1 MGKGGGGG
9 GSQTVNTQVEPPEYA
24 KPFLEFGL
32 AEAKDQYM
40 SDMPGYYPGSTVVGF
55 APESQMAL
63 NMVRDRALAGSPLIS
78 GAQNTINTAATGG
91 FVNPALAGYGGF
103 ARGGGGIGLGANV
116 FRSAAA
122 GNLQNE
128 ALRGTRGLA
137 GGVNFGNELGVAN
150 RQLRG
155 DFNNPATNLVSNV
168 QGGADLGQA
177 IDMTRATARGDFLD
191 GSPGLDSAIS
201 RALDP
206 VQDRIQSQFAR
217 AGRLGSGANQ
227 EVLQRGLS
235 DAASNIAYQDYAR
248 ERQNQL
254 AAQQNLAGLQQAQF
268 GTALQGLGAAQ
279 AIGAENIGRQLAGAD
294 RSARLREA
302 GFGTQLSGL
311 NALGALSGQ
320 DLARQMSGASAL
332 SAADQARMQRQLAGL
347 SGQASTANQDF
358 ARRMQGAQLAPQF
371 ADLDYQGA
379 ERLAAVGSAREQ
391 QAQAELQDQVNRFNF
406 DQNIDAQ
413 KLNNFMALIGGGT
426 VGSNQIQPVFR
437 NPLASGLGG
446 ALGGAQ
452 LGSYFGNPMLGAIG
466 GGLLGLM

>member
-9 GSQTVNTQVEPPEYA
+9 GSQTVNTQVEPPDYA

-63 NMVRDRALAGSPLIS
+63 NMVRQRALDGSPLIS
-78 GAQNTINTAATGG
+78 GAQNTIKTAATGG
-91 FVNPALAGYGGF
+91 YVNPALAGYGGF

-122 GNLQNE
+122 GGMTNE
-128 ALRGTRGLA
+128 ALPFARGLA
-137 GGVNFGNELGVAN
+137 GGANLGE
-150 RQLRG
+150 
-155 DFNNPATNLVSNV
+155 
-168 QGGADLGQA
+168 A
-177 IDMTRATARGDFLD
+177 IDMTRATARGDFLS
-191 GSPGLDSAIS
+191 GSPGLQGAID

-217 AGRLGSGANQ
+217 AGRMGSGANQ
-227 EVLQRGLS
+227 EVLTKGLS
-235 DAASNIAYQDYAR
+235 DVASDIAYQDYSR

-254 AAQQNLAGLQQAQF
+254 AAQQNLAGLQSQQ
-268 GTALQGLGAAQ
+268 
-279 AIGAENIGRQLAGAD
+279 
-294 RSARLREA
+294 
-302 GFGTQLSGL
+302 FGTQLSGL
-311 NALGALSGQ
+311 NALGSLSGQ
-320 DLARQMSGASAL
+320 DLARRMSGASAL

-347 SGQASTANQDF
+347 GGQASTANQDF

-446 ALGGAQ
+446 ALSAAQ
-452 LGSYFGNPMLGAIG
+452 LGSMIAGPGQAVNPAFAVG
-466 GGLLGLM
+466 GGLLGLMGG